1 MVDYRL
7 PGRIG
12 QKPCAGGAEMRGS
25 GRSHR
30 AEPGDASGIC
40 GSVPGNRP
48 DCAAG
53 RDRLRRHCAGGCSG
67 RISGGPVELIK
78 AVPPGMRARRSGT
91 VINVSSIAALR
102 TSPGSGYY
110 ADSKSALES
119 LSDGLRIEVAPLGIR
134 VLVVAPGAFR
144 TEFAGR
150 SLTQSA
156 TAIADYE
163 GTAGARS
170 PITGICPISLSRPTP
185 LPARRPTGSATLW
198 STRAASR

>member
-1 MVDYRL
+1 MKTWLITGCPAGLGKSLARVVKMAQEHFGGIDVLANNAGY
-7 PGRIG
+7 GRRAAVEEGNSADTG
-12 QKPCAGGAEMRGS
+12 QLFRT
-25 GRSHR
+25 
-30 AEPGDASGIC
+30 
-40 GSVPGNRP
+40 NFW
-48 DCAAG
+48 
-53 RDRLRRHCAGGCSG
+53 
-67 RISGGPVELIK
+67 GPVELIK
-78 AVPPGMRARRSGT
+78 EVLPGMRARCSGT

-170 PITGICPISLSRPTP
+170 PITGICSISLSRPTP